1 MSEYSKWLGSN
12 EVKSDTISKAAVT
25 RFQATLDTS
34 PVEGVPQGFHWC
46 LCLPDIAT
54 EDLGLDGHPP
64 KGGFLPP
71 INLPRRMWAASEVS
85 FLNPIEMDAQI
96 ERSSTVTN
104 ITEKSGKSGNLVF
117 VDVEHVTKSNMTE
130 AIREQQTIVYREATT
145 TRVPLPSS
153 SPETGSNET
162 GDSIDLSD
170 WDWARTLTPKTTML
184 FRYSALTFNSH
195 RIHYD
200 LPYARDEE
208 LYPGLVVQGPL
219 MATLLLDHCAR
230 QFGGDALSK
239 FSYKGVSPAFADQP
253 LHLVGRGEK
262 ELELRVIGADN
273 RTVVKASAVRSID

>member
-1 MSEYSKWLGSN
+1 MSEYSKWLGRN

-54 EDLGLDGHPP
+54 DDLGLDGHPP

-71 INLPRRMWAASEVS
+71 IDLPRRMWAASVVS
-85 FLNPIEMDAQI
+85 FLSPIEMDAKI

-104 ITEKSGKSGNLVF
+104 ITEKSGKSGDLVF
-117 VDVEHVTKSNMTE
+117 VDVEHVTRSNMIE

-145 TRVPLPSS
+145 TRAPLPSC
-153 SPETGSNET
+153 SPETGSNEN
-162 GDSIDLSD
+162 GDPIDLSD
-170 WDWARTLTPKTTML
+170 WDWKRTLTPKTTML

-200 LPYARDEE
+200 LPYAQNEE

-230 QFGGDALSK
+230 QFGRDALSQ

-253 LHLVGRGEK
+253 LHLVGRGDK
-262 ELELRVIGADN
+262 ELELCVIGADN
-273 RTVVKASAVRSID
+273 RTVVKASAVRSTD